1 MTEFTPLSALF
12 GGAILGASAL
22 FLLWLNGNV
31 AGISGI
37 ISRAIQ
43 YQPRNGLWRWM
54 FLFGLIIGP
63 MVVGVIG
70 FGIPKQIDVSW
81 PLIVSGGLL
90 VGVGSKLGSGCTSGH
105 GICGI
110 GRISTRSIVATA
122 VFMLTALVVVF
133 VVRHIVGSAL

>member
-1 MTEFTPLSALF
+1 MTEFTPFSALV
-12 GGAILGASAL
+12 GGAVLGASAL

-37 ISRAIQ
+37 VSRIMQ
-43 YQPRNGLWRWM
+43 RPQTNGLWRWM
-54 FLFGLIIGP
+54 FILGLAAGP
-63 MVVGVIG
+63 IVTGLIG
-70 FGIPKQIDVSW
+70 FGLPEQIDVSW
-81 PLIVSGGLL
+81 PLIIVGGLL

-110 GRISTRSIVATA
+110 GRMSPRSITATI

-133 VVRHIVGSAL
+133 VVKHIVGASL